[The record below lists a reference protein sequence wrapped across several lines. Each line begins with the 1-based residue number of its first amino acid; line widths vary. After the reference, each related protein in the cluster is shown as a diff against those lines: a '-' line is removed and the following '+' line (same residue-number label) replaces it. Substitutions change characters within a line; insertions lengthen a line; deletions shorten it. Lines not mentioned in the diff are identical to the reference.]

1 MSQDRISRMYQR
13 IFSVIQ
19 EEMQGL
25 VSDQLAAMMKGMGI
39 DFARLQGMMSAKAD
53 FDPYAVMGLDSS
65 ASDDEIK
72 KRYRELLRK
81 LHPDTAGVEG
91 TSFLL
96 QLVLASYEIIKRERG
111 WQ

>member
-1 MSQDRISRMYQR
+1 MSQDRISQMYR
-13 IFSVIQ
+13 RVLSVIH

-25 VSDQLAAMMKGMGI
+25 VSDQLAALMKGVGI
-39 DFARLQGMMSAKAD
+39 DFARLQGIIAGKAD
-53 FDPYAVMGLDSS
+53 FDPYAALGLDRS

-72 KRYRELLRK
+72 TRYRELLRK

-91 TSFLL
+91 TGFLL
-96 QLVLASYEIIKRERG
+96 QIVLASYEIIKRERG